1 MVYSEYK
8 RGPRTDLTKFQN
20 TSIYW
25 YLETECNHPNTIE
38 TIPVPYHQGVKV
50 RYSDPQYQMPRKDQG
65 AAKSLIFS
73 DLRQLRY
80 HYRHGL
86 VSNPN
91 PNPDHGHTHTASLK
105 SRCFLFIFIIL
116 VFILD
121 FRLVRKLVF
130 LYFNVNVYLKEIP
143 CLNKVTLPYLTLPYH
158 ANDFVNAKRNAR
170 EKPLLAG

>member
-1 MVYSEYK
+1 MLTADITQWLVVYNEYK

-38 TIPVPYHQGVKV
+38 TIPMPYHQGVKV

-80 HYRHGL
+80 HYKNTDQSQCCEISCALIGNSKPTTRHGPTISSCIQCRKCGMYARNDRL
-86 VSNPN
+86 MTS
-91 PNPDHGHTHTASLK
+91 TET
-105 SRCFLFIFIIL
+105 IF
-116 VFILD
+116 F
-121 FRLVRKLVF
+121 VRQ
-130 LYFNVNVYLKEIP
+130 
-143 CLNKVTLPYLTLPYH
+143 
-158 ANDFVNAKRNAR
+158 
-170 EKPLLAG
+170 